1 MGTMGAMGVP
11 GATEG
16 VVWVKGEACC
26 LEICPRG
33 DTVLKKKE
41 LIISFFFGSE
51 VVVSQKGIPIGLQ
64 GTL

>member
-33 DTVLKKKE
+33 DAVLKKKRMDN
-41 LIISFFFGSE
+41 
-51 VVVSQKGIPIGLQ
+51 
-64 GTL
+64 